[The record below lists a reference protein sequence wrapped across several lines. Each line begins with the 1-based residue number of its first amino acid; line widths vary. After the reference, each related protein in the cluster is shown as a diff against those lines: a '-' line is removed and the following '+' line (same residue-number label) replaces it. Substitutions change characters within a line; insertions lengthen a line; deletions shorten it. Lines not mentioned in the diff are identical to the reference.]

1 MLKKERQNYILDRV
15 AREGRITTN
24 ELVAELGL
32 AQDTIRKDFQEL
44 SARGLVQRV
53 HGGVLRLEG
62 QQTPKYGFPGTPDLQ
77 DAPVDRTGARSADAA
92 PAGQDG
98 EKPESRPH
106 VDFYERITQYPE
118 VKKRLAERAALL
130 VGDMHVLYIDG
141 STTNLWFA
149 EALPEDFTGTVI
161 TNSPAVALALC
172 KYPGVEINMV
182 GGSLHKVDRV
192 VQGSR
197 AIEQLQ
203 NLNLECSVL
212 GISSLSAQQ
221 GITYPSSGEAI
232 YKREIMN
239 HSRMVIA
246 IANREKL
253 ATSATFFSREISAVD
268 ILVTNETREE
278 ILAPFREAGV
288 QIIIEEING

>member
-1 MLKKERQNYILDRV
+1 MLKKERRDYILARV
-15 AREGRITTN
+15 RRDGRITTK
-24 ELVAELGL
+24 ELVEELGL
-32 AQDTIRKDFQEL
+32 AEDTIRKDFQDL
-44 SARGLVQRV
+44 SAKGLVLRV

-62 QQTPKYGFPGTPDLQ
+62 ETGDTDAQSTAKILQ
-77 DAPVDRTGARSADAA
+77 EIHALQAAATGR
-92 PAGQDG
+92 GNR
-98 EKPESRPH
+98 EKH
-106 VDFYERITQYPE
+106 VDFYERVTQHPG
-118 VKKRLAERAALL
+118 VKKKLAGRAVQL
-130 VGDMHVLYIDG
+130 VKGMQVLYIDG

-149 EALPEDFTGTVI
+149 EALPEDFSGTVI

-172 KYPGVEINMV
+172 KYPDVEVNIV
-182 GGSLHKVDRV
+182 GGTLQKVDRV

-212 GISSLSAQQ
+212 GISSLSAQH
-221 GITYPSSGEAI
+221 GVTYPSSGEAI
-232 YKREIMN
+232 YKREIMD
-239 HSRMVIA
+239 HSRKVIA

-253 ATSATFFSREISAVD
+253 AASATFLSKEISAVD

-288 QIIIEEING
+288 QVIVEEVTEEEDS